1 MNRKGIRRA
10 LVFICIAVS
19 FCLLAGCAKNKAA
32 GTDDMET
39 GASYVS
45 EVFPLERKGIALYLD
60 CTKTEGTQFEKNIL
74 LIHGVTYS
82 SHEFDI
88 DYQDYSL
95 VRKLA
100 REGYAVWKLD
110 IAGYG
115 MSEEVSDGFMPDSDY
130 GAEDIKAA
138 VDLSPSPTHSGRERR
153 GPPPARWNRA
163 RR

>member
-1 MNRKGIRRA
+1 MNRKVINRA
-10 LVFICIAVS
+10 LVCIFIAA
-19 FCLLAGCAKNKAA
+19 LLFIPAGCANNNTA
-32 GTDDMET
+32 GQDNAEADI
-39 GASYVS
+39 SYVS
-45 EVFPLERKGIALYLD
+45 EAFPLERNGIALHLD
-60 CTKTEGTQFEKNIL
+60 CTRTEGMQSDKSIL
-74 LIHGVTYS
+74 LVHGVTYS